1 MKLGYARVSTT
12 DQTLDPQLDLLRG
25 DGCEKFFTDV
35 VTGMSEER
43 VGLSALLRE
52 ARKGDVIVVMKLD
65 RLGRS
70 LKHLI
75 DVMGELEKRGVGLKS
90 VSEGIDTT
98 TSGGR
103 LVFHIFGAIAEF
115 ERALIIERT
124 QAGLQA
130 ARARGRRGGRPR
142 KLGDAKVKALLTM
155 SNDTKLSVADICR
168 TLGIGKD
175 TYYRYLR
182 EGEKKSGK
190 KSAKLS
196 TH

>member
-1 MKLGYARVSTT
+1 MRLGYARVSTT
-12 DQTLDPQLDLLRG
+12 DQTLEPQLDLLRG

-35 VTGMSEER
+35 VTGISEER

-75 DVMGELEKRGVGLKS
+75 DVMGDLEKRGVGLKS

-142 KLGDAKVKALLTM
+142 KLGDAKVKTLLTM
-155 SNDTKLSVADICR
+155 SKDESLSVSDICR
-168 TLGIGKD
+168 MLSIGKD
-175 TYYRYLR
+175 TYYRYMR
-182 EGEKKSGK
+182 EGKKKLAGK
-190 KSAKLS
+190 EPS
-196 TH
+196 TKG

>member
-1 MKLGYARVSTT
+1 MRLGYARVSTT

-98 TSGGR
+98 TSGGK

-115 ERALIIERT
+115 ERTLIIERT

-142 KLGDAKVKALLTM
+142 KLSEAKVKTLLTM
-155 SNDTKLSVADICR
+155 SKDTSLSVSDICNA
-168 TLGIGKD
+168 LSIGKD

-182 EGEKKSGK
+182 DGEKKSGK
-190 KSAKLS
+190 FS
-196 TH
+196 TR

>member
-1 MKLGYARVSTT
+1 MRLGYARVSTT

-35 VTGMSEER
+35 VTGMSEDR

-98 TSGGR
+98 TSGGK

-115 ERALIIERT
+115 ERTLIIERT

-142 KLGDAKVKALLTM
+142 KLSEAKVKTLLTM
-155 SNDTKLSVADICR
+155 SKDTSLSVSDICNA
-168 TLGIGKD
+168 LSIGKD

-182 EGEKKSGK
+182 DGEKKSGK
-190 KSAKLS
+190 FS
-196 TH
+196 TR

>member
-1 MKLGYARVSTT
+1 MRLGYARVSTT

-35 VTGMSEER
+35 VTGMSEDR

-75 DVMGELEKRGVGLKS
+75 DVMGDLEKRGVGLKS

-98 TSGGR
+98 TSGGK

-115 ERALIIERT
+115 ERTLIIERT

-142 KLGDAKVKALLTM
+142 KLGDAKVKTLLMM
-155 SNDTKLSVADICR
+155 SKDESMSVSDICH
-168 TLGIGKD
+168 TLGIAKD

-190 KSAKLS
+190 FS
-196 TH
+196 TR

>member
-1 MKLGYARVSTT
+1 MRLGYARVSTT

-75 DVMGELEKRGVGLKS
+75 DVMGELEKRGIGLKS
-90 VSEGIDTT
+90 LSEGIDTT

-130 ARARGRRGGRPR
+130 AQARGRRGGRPR
-142 KLGDAKVKALLTM
+142 K
-155 SNDTKLSVADICR
+155 
-168 TLGIGKD
+168 
-175 TYYRYLR
+175 
-182 EGEKKSGK
+182 
-190 KSAKLS
+190 
-196 TH
+196 

>member
-1 MKLGYARVSTT
+1 MRLGYARVSTT

-35 VTGMSEER
+35 VTGMSDER

-98 TSGGR
+98 TSGGK

-115 ERALIIERT
+115 ERTLIIERT

-142 KLGDAKVKALLTM
+142 KLSEAKVKTLLTM
-155 SNDTKLSVADICR
+155 SKDTSLSVSDICNA
-168 TLGIGKD
+168 LSIGKD

-182 EGEKKSGK
+182 DGEKKSGK
-190 KSAKLS
+190 FS
-196 TH
+196 TR

>member
-1 MKLGYARVSTT
+1 MRLGYARVSTT

-35 VTGMSEER
+35 VTGMSEDR

-52 ARKGDVIVVMKLD
+52 ARRGDVIVVMKLD

-98 TSGGR
+98 TSGGK

-115 ERALIIERT
+115 ERTLIIERT

-142 KLGDAKVKALLTM
+142 KLSEAKVKTLLTM
-155 SNDTKLSVADICR
+155 SKDTSLSVSDICNA
-168 TLGIGKD
+168 LSIGKD

-182 EGEKKSGK
+182 DGEKKSGK
-190 KSAKLS
+190 FS
-196 TH
+196 TR